1 MTVRATAGR
10 SPSGSWNSGMYL
22 IQTPPGVRLGFLGW
36 MRSRREVTGA
46 AVETGEKSLGLSHL
60 KLVDLA

>member
-1 MTVRATAGR
+1 M
-10 SPSGSWNSGMYL
+10 
-22 IQTPPGVRLGFLGW
+22 GFLGW

-60 KLVDLA
+60 KLVDLAG